1 MSEIHIFIIWNKAR
15 KKESEIITDIK
26 KRFKILQIYEIYWS
40 EQEFERNL
48 LRLYGNSLK
57 NSSSKKIVCGNGPFL
72 FLVIKDDNPKYEKR
86 NTLHGEDIV
95 NVNIFDKKIEYRKI
109 TEGGQRIHA
118 SNSEK
123 EANRNIGLIV
133 NKSIKDF
140 NEENKDIEEIH
151 SDLIGS
157 KKWESLEQFF
167 TILNQSLN
175 YVVLRNFEE
184 LPNKYNKGFEGD
196 IDILAE
202 DKNEIE
208 LITNAEKISPGKFG
222 RRFKILIKN
231 EKVHLDLRYVGDG
244 YLDKKWEIL
253 ILRDKI
259 IKNKIFVPNNK
270 NYFYSLLYHYLI
282 QKKSLT
288 KMHLMKLH
296 ELGKNIDKNIEF
308 NKINNKEQFREHL
321 EKFLNKENFSYVNP
335 IDNSV
340 FFDNSFVIKSKK
352 VKILKEIKMTY
363 KQTPTVIRLIQNSIF
378 ILKSEGIKSLFQAFM
393 VKLKK

>member
-15 KKESEIITDIK
+15 KKESDIITDIK
-26 KRFKILQIYEIYWS
+26 KRFKVLQIYEIHWS

-57 NSSSKKIVCGNGPFL
+57 NSSSKKVVCGNGPFL
-72 FLVIKDDNPKYEKR
+72 FLVIKDENPKYEKR

-133 NKSIKDF
+133 NKSITDF
-140 NEENKDIEEIH
+140 NEENKDIKQIH

-157 KKWESLEQFF
+157 KKWESLEQVF
-167 TILNQSLN
+167 TILNQSLD

-184 LPNKYNKGFEGD
+184 LPTKYNKGFEGD

-208 LITNAEKISPGKFG
+208 LITNAEKISPEKFG

-244 YLDKKWEIL
+244 YLDEEWEKL
-253 ILRDKI
+253 ILKEKI
-259 IKNKIFVPNNK
+259 IKNKISVPNNK

-282 QKKSLT
+282 QKKSLS
-288 KMHLMKLH
+288 KIHLMKLH
-296 ELGKNIDKNIEF
+296 RLGKNIDKNIEF
-308 NKINNKEQFREHL
+308 NKIDNKEQLRENL
-321 EKFLNKENFSYVNP
+321 EKFLTKKNFSYVTP

-352 VKILKEIKMTY
+352 VKILKEIKTTY
-363 KQTPTVIRLIQNSIF
+363 KQTPTLIRLIQNSIF

>member
-1 MSEIHIFIIWNKAR
+1 MSEIHIFIIWSKAR

-26 KRFKILQIYEIYWS
+26 KRFKVLQIYEIHWS

-72 FLVIKDDNPKYEKR
+72 FLVIKDEKPKYEKR

-133 NKSIKDF
+133 NKSITDF
-140 NEENKDIEEIH
+140 NEESKNIEQIY

-157 KKWESLEQFF
+157 KKWESLEQVF
-167 TILNQSLN
+167 TILNQSLD

-184 LPNKYNKGFEGD
+184 LPTKYNKEFEGD

-208 LITNAEKISPGKFG
+208 LVTNAKKISPEKFG
-222 RRFKILIKN
+222 RRFKILIN
-231 EKVHLDLRYVGDG
+231 DEKVHLDLRYVGDG
-244 YLDKKWEIL
+244 YFDEEWEKL
-253 ILRDKI
+253 ILKEKI
-259 IKNKIFVPNNK
+259 IKNKISIPDSK
-270 NYFYSLLYHYLI
+270 NHYYSLLYHYLI

-288 KMHLMKLH
+288 KNHLMKLH
-296 ELGKNIDKNIEF
+296 ELGRNIDKNIEF
-308 NKINNKEQFREHL
+308 NKINNKEQFREKL
-321 EKFLNKENFSYVNP
+321 ENFLVKKNFSYVIP
-335 IDNSV
+335 IDSSI
-340 FFDNSFVIKSKK
+340 FFDNSFVTKSKK

-363 KQTPTVIRLIQNSIF
+363 KQTPTLIRLIQNSIF

>member
-1 MSEIHIFIIWNKAR
+1 MSEIHIFIIWDNAR
-15 KKESEIITDIK
+15 KKELEIISDIK
-26 KRFKILQIYEIYWS
+26 KRFQVLQIYEIYWS

-57 NSSSKKIVCGNGPFL
+57 NATSKKVACGDGPFL
-72 FLVIKDDNPKYEKR
+72 FLVIKDNDPKYEKR

-95 NVNIFDKKIEYRKI
+95 NINIFDKKIEYRKI
-109 TEGGQRIHA
+109 VEGGQRIHA

-123 EANRNIGLIV
+123 EAERNIGLIV
-133 NKSIKDF
+133 NKSTKDF
-140 NEENKDIEEIH
+140 HEENNKIEEIH
-151 SDLIGS
+151 GDLIGS
-157 KKWESLEQFF
+157 KKWESLEQLFR
-167 TILNQSLN
+167 ILNQSLD

-222 RRFKILIKN
+222 RRFKILINN
-231 EKVHLDLRYVGDG
+231 EKIHLDLRYVGDG
-244 YLDKKWEIL
+244 YFDKKWQKL
-253 ILRDKI
+253 ILQEKI
-259 IKNKIFVPNNK
+259 LKNRISVPNDQ
-270 NYFYSLLYHYLI
+270 NYFYSLLYHYLT
-282 QKKSLT
+282 QKKSLSN
-288 KMHLMKLH
+288 KHLKKLK
-296 ELGKNIDKNIEF
+296 ELEKNIKENFEINE
-308 NKINNKEQFREHL
+308 NNNKEQLRSYL
-321 EKFLNKENFSYVNP
+321 EKFLIEKNFSYVNP

-352 VKILKEIKMTY
+352 IKIIKETITEY
-363 KQTPTVIRLIQNSIF
+363 NQTPTFIRLIQNSIF